1 MIYLNPEIVSGL
13 GEDTF
18 WTWFKREFPSASF
31 AVPKRLKFDDV
42 LLQYSTLGFPRIP
55 GKTVALLWE
64 LYPEMREVFR
74 AKTWDA
80 RIDRVFECAKF
91 CTHRTV
97 SSPLAAKYYQEYG
110 SVDVLPIGVNTELF
124 RPLDDKAKLREEY
137 GLPPDREIGFWGGTT
152 HPMKGYRRLLEYA
165 GQHPDIYWIVV
176 WKWDMEADHFEGGH
190 NFVKISQEMISE
202 LMNCADFILFTGLL
216 RSYFMLEW
224 EAMACNLPVRLF
236 DPALERD
243 FIPSANPRDDVFRYK
258 WDRQST
264 KAQWSAYLERKG
276 VTW

>member
-1 MIYLNPEIVSGL
+1 MIYLNPEVVSGL

-31 AVPKRLKFDDV
+31 TVPKRLQFEDV

-64 LYPEMREVFR
+64 LYPEMREVFNVT
-74 AKTWDA
+74 TWDA
-80 RIDRVFECAKF
+80 RIDKVYDCAKF

-97 SSPLAAKYYQEYG
+97 SSPLAAKYYTEYG
-110 SVDVLPIGVNTELF
+110 SADVLPIGVNTDLF
-124 RPLDDKAKLREEY
+124 KPGKDKDALRKKF

-152 HPMKGYRRLLEYA
+152 HPMKGYSRLLEYA
-165 GQHPDIYWIVV
+165 KSHPDIYWIVV
-176 WKWDMEADHFEGGH
+176 WKWDMEADNFPGGH
-190 NFVKISQEMISE
+190 NYVKISQEMISD

-224 EAMACNLPVRLF
+224 EAMACDLPVRLF
-236 DPALERD
+236 DPLLERD
-243 FIPSANPRDDVFRYK
+243 FIPSNNPRDDVFRNK
-258 WDRQST
+258 WDRKSAKTLWST
-264 KAQWSAYLERKG
+264 YLEKKG